1 MKRKSR
7 VYLKLLLSY
16 VAILII
22 PILVATGIYGR
33 VWHIIRGQ
41 ASRTNENLLNTV
53 KQEIDSEIKNIQKI
67 ESRLA
72 LDSEIQNLSKK
83 ESFSIKNQ
91 QSLYYLYDDLRIIDV
106 AEPLFDHVFVYFP
119 AADKVSSSLGNMDLS
134 LYYELYYKSDSTS
147 LENFRSYLASQHYN
161 DVRPITGSYGHNKL
175 IFTMSSLNAA
185 SGEYAATIGI
195 VMDKDQFRQ
204 KLLFGK
210 WDEQMNIRIV
220 DSEDNTICMDA
231 KSDLLPEKTQKTSY
245 IVTGVNSDAADW
257 RYEAIIPKTLID
269 KEAHEIQIWSAVG
282 LFICIISGFGI
293 ASYLAKKNYNP
304 LRMLMENVA
313 RYNNSK
319 SNDKMESGV
328 DEYQWLNHQM
338 ESFFKEHIDTQR
350 LLKNSRKTLKTYYL
364 SKMMMEHCE
373 RNSQEQVGIRLYSE
387 FYAVVLLKPELK
399 GELTAERLG
408 EEAQVLRKFI
418 IANVLSEICQK
429 YFEVEMTE
437 MGEREAAI
445 IGMNIPSLDNM
456 ERLQECVENL
466 QQITEESF
474 SFSCIALLGTAC
486 RGIGGIHE
494 SYVQAQSME
503 EYINLLDTPVIRYD
517 KVKDLRFVYEYPE
530 EMELKI
536 IHAMKIGDEKTAGKC
551 MMEVFD
557 RNLSGQVK
565 ANTYR
570 CLIFDMIGT
579 LLKGASTGG
588 YNHTDPEIGVL
599 EQISVKTPVEEAK
612 DKFLKCLGSICL
624 HIRQIRAKASE
635 DNIFSQKVEDYVN
648 QNFTDPDLKI
658 SIASQYFRITPSYL
672 SSLYKK
678 QTGKSLLDFINNV
691 RIDFAEGLLK
701 KGCSVADA
709 AEQSGFRDSAG
720 FIRAFKKK
728 KGITPGQLK
737 KEF

>member
-557 RNLSGQVK
+557 RILCGQVK

-648 QNFTDPDLKI
+648 QNFTDPDLNI